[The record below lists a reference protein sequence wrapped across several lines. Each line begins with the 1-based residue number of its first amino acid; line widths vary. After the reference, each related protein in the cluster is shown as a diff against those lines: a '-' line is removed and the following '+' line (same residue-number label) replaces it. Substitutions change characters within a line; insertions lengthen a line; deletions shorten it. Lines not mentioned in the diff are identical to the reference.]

1 MNLKSLKL
9 KNFRSHKNSSLE
21 LFPTTVIIGPNTAGK
36 TNILE
41 AIYILSAG
49 KSFRAHHDK
58 DTIREG
64 SDFSQIEA
72 TITSTPGVG
81 ETYTP
86 GVSVS
91 ELIKLKVIFSLQK
104 GYLSK
109 KFLVNNVAR
118 RQHDFT
124 SNFVSVLFTPHDIE
138 LITASPSVRRK
149 YIDSILYQAN
159 KNYRIA
165 LSTYERALKHRNRML
180 YDIKEGKKQ
189 YKTSDFDYFN
199 KILIEQGSM
208 LTNKRAEFVDF
219 VNGSNKNI
227 FDFTLFYDKS
237 EMSEARLFKYHFEE
251 QKAGVTL
258 VGPQRDDFKFFF
270 PIPKSAS
277 HILLSPP
284 GRGIEGEGRKS
295 IAEFGSRGE
304 ERLTIFQLKV
314 IEINYLLRATSH
326 VPVLLLDDIFSEL
339 DDANISKVFELL
351 PDQQTILTTTHR
363 EFIPKKI
370 LNKRDVSI
378 IDL

>member
-1 MNLKSLKL
+1 MTLKKLKL
-9 KNFRSHKNSSLE
+9 INFRNHRSKVLDLSK
-21 LFPTTVIIGPNTAGK
+21 TTIIIGPNAAGK

-41 AIYILSAG
+41 AIYILSRG
-49 KSFRAHHDK
+49 KSFRAEHDK

-64 SDFSQIEA
+64 SEFAQIQAEVFNENER
-72 TITSTPGVG
+72 IV
-81 ETYTP
+81 
-86 GVSVS
+86 
-91 ELIKLKVIFSLQK
+91 LKVIFSLQK

-109 KFLVNNVAR
+109 KFLVNGVAR
-118 RQHDFT
+118 RQFDFT

-138 LITASPSVRRK
+138 LITSSPASRRK
-149 YIDSILYQAN
+149 HVDSILYQAD
-159 KNYRIA
+159 KKYRTA
-165 LSTYERALKHRNRML
+165 LSTYEKALKRRNRML
-180 YDIKEGKKQ
+180 YDMKEGKKL
-189 YKTSDFDYFN
+189 YKSSDFDYFN
-199 KILIEQGSM
+199 KILVEQGSM

-270 PIPKSAS
+270 PKTEKLIQ
-277 HILLSPP
+277 
-284 GRGIEGEGRKS
+284 
-295 IAEFGSRGE
+295 EFGSRGE

-314 IEINYLLRATSH
+314 IEVSHLLRATSY

-339 DDANISKVFELL
+339 DDENISKVFELL

-363 EFIPKKI
+363 EFLPKKI
-370 LNKRDVSI
+370 LSKPDVSI

>member
-1 MNLKSLKL
+1 MILRKLKL
-9 KNFRSHKNSSLE
+9 TNFRNHRAKILE
-21 LFPTTVIIGPNTAGK
+21 LSPTTIIIGPNTCGK
-36 TNILE
+36 TNVLE
-41 AIYILSAG
+41 AIYILSRG
-49 KSFRAHHDK
+49 KSFRAEHDK

-64 SDFSQIEA
+64 AEFAEIQAIIE
-72 TITSTPGVG
+72 SPSPLPLSPEGRGNKG
-81 ETYTP
+81 E
-86 GVSVS
+86 GDNSV
-91 ELIKLKVIFSLQK
+91 ERIGLKVIFSLQK

-109 KFLVNNVAR
+109 KFLVNGVAR

-138 LITASPSVRRK
+138 LITSSPSSRRK
-149 YIDSILYQAN
+149 YIDSILYQSG

-180 YDIKEGKKQ
+180 YDIKEGAKQ
-189 YKTSDFDYFN
+189 YRTSDFDYFN

-251 QKAGVTL
+251 QKVGVTL

-270 PIPKSAS
+270 PKTEKLIQ
-277 HILLSPP
+277 
-284 GRGIEGEGRKS
+284 
-295 IAEFGSRGE
+295 EFGSRGE

>member
-1 MNLKSLKL
+1 MTLKKIKL
-9 KNFRSHKNSSLE
+9 TNFRNHRSSILN
-21 LFPTTVIIGPNTAGK
+21 LSPTTIIIGPNAAGK

-41 AIYILSAG
+41 AIYILSRG
-49 KSFRAHHDK
+49 KSFRAEHDK

-64 SDFSQIEA
+64 SEFAQIQAEVFNENER
-72 TITSTPGVG
+72 IV
-81 ETYTP
+81 
-86 GVSVS
+86 
-91 ELIKLKVIFSLQK
+91 LKVIFSLQK

-109 KFLVNNVAR
+109 KFLVNGVAR
-118 RQHDFT
+118 RQFDFT

-138 LITASPSVRRK
+138 LITSSPASRRK
-149 YIDSILYQAN
+149 YVDSILYQAD
-159 KNYRIA
+159 KKYRTA
-165 LSTYERALKHRNRML
+165 LSTYEKALKRRNRML
-180 YDIKEGKKQ
+180 YDMKEGKKL
-189 YKTSDFDYFN
+189 YKSSDFDYFN

-251 QKAGVTL
+251 QKVGVTL

-270 PIPKSAS
+270 PKTEKLIQ
-277 HILLSPP
+277 
-284 GRGIEGEGRKS
+284 
-295 IAEFGSRGE
+295 EFGSRGE

-314 IEINYLLRATSH
+314 IEVNYLLLATSY

-339 DDANISKVFELL
+339 DDANINKVFELL

-363 EFIPKKI
+363 EFIPKKL
-370 LNKRDVSI
+370 LNRRDVSI
-378 IDL
+378 INL

>member
-1 MNLKSLKL
+1 MILKSLKL
-9 KNFRSHKNSSLE
+9 TNFRNHRSSILN
-21 LFPTTVIIGPNTAGK
+21 LSPTTIIIGPNTSGK

-41 AIYILSAG
+41 AVSILSRG
-49 KSFRAHHDK
+49 KSFRAEHDK
-58 DTIREG
+58 DTIQEGREYLNIDAEIQN
-64 SDFSQIEA
+64 SPS
-72 TITSTPGVG
+72 PLRG
-81 ETYTP
+81 EGRGEGNRT
-86 GVSVS
+86 
-91 ELIKLKVIFSLQK
+91 KLKVIFSIQK

-109 KFLVNNVAR
+109 KFLVNGVAR

-124 SNFVSVLFTPHDIE
+124 ENFVSVLFTPHDIE
-138 LITASPSVRRK
+138 LITSSPGSRRK
-149 YIDSILYQAN
+149 YVDSILYQAD
-159 KNYRIA
+159 KKYRTA
-165 LSTYERALKHRNRML
+165 LSVYERALKHRNRML

-219 VNGSNKNI
+219 VNDSNKNI